1 MEEYTMAKTIDIGIC
16 GTQHVNRNEI
26 IREKLD
32 SIRKDLL
39 NGNNNNALCYDGI
52 VSEKDYK
59 KSDFKLAFLLK
70 ETNGNDSDGESP
82 EKYEDWDYIGW
93 IRDIAEG
100 KEKLYPT
107 FRNIAMWSA
116 EFFDIMGKG
125 QLDKSQYIKDGAL
138 VVNDELVKVLKK
150 IALLNLKKTWGKG
163 TTDWNDLNDY
173 LLNEKARFVV
183 RDEISLINPDV
194 VICGSNQVFDFA
206 CNIYNEK
213 SETIATKKNNKLNY
227 FKYGKTVFVSFY
239 HPSCR
244 KGREMVFDYAEDI
257 FEALKTIM

>member
-1 MEEYTMAKTIDIGIC
+1 MEEYTMDKTIDIGLC
-16 GTQHVNRNEI
+16 GTQHVNKNEI

-32 SIRKDLL
+32 SVRKDLL
-39 NGNNNNALCYDGI
+39 NGNNNALCYDGI

-70 ETNGNDSDGESP
+70 ETNGNDSDGKSP

-107 FRNIAMWSA
+107 FRNIVMWSA

-125 QLDKSQYIKDGAL
+125 QLDKSQYIKDGTL

-150 IALLNLKKTWGKG
+150 IALLNLKKTF
-163 TTDWNDLNDY
+163 TMQLDPL
-173 LLNEKARFVV
+173 
-183 RDEISLINPDV
+183 
-194 VICGSNQVFDFA
+194 
-206 CNIYNEK
+206 
-213 SETIATKKNNKLNY
+213 
-227 FKYGKTVFVSFY
+227 
-239 HPSCR
+239 
-244 KGREMVFDYAEDI
+244 
-257 FEALKTIM
+257 